1 MWKEKGGADGE
12 VANSTPSVT
21 TRLMGVKGRHGG
33 AVSGAV
39 SGAASRAASGAA
51 SGAASEPREEPQ
63 RG

>member
-12 VANSTPSVT
+12 VTNSTPSVT

-33 AVSGAV
+33 AVS
-39 SGAASRAASGAA
+39 RAASGAA
-51 SGAASEPREEPQ
+51 SGAASRAASEPHEEPQ